1 MEYIVAA
8 YTDIGTQKKTNQDSL
23 CIRRATIPQ
32 YGEVVMAV
40 LCDGMGGLQKGEL
53 ASAYAVQTFG
63 AWFDQNMNRLSELC
77 AENFEQVRRQWTTL
91 ILSLHSRIRTHSQEH
106 GIQMGTTLTA
116 ILTYDGRYLT
126 VNIGDSRIYE
136 RKYALKQL
144 TVDQSLVAKEI
155 ALGRITKE
163 QARHHPQRNI
173 LLQCLGVGDS
183 VTPVFTG
190 GIVVGNG
197 LYLLCSDGFVQEV
210 SEAEME
216 ASLDPMVL
224 MTKELLT
231 QRLAELTAVCKQRGE
246 KDNITAI
253 LCRTAE
259 SQYTPPPSVLK
270 QTLQKLH
277 IKKRPDINNQATLLE
292 TAQIVHTGETI

>member
-23 CIRRATIPQ
+23 CVRRASISQ
-32 YGEVVMAV
+32 HGETVMAV

-53 ASAYAVQTFG
+53 ASAYAVKTFG

-77 AENFEQVRRQWTTL
+77 AGNFEQVRQQWTAL
-91 ILSLHSRIRTHSQEH
+91 ILSLHNRIRAHSQGY

-116 ILTYDGRYLT
+116 ILAYDGRYLT

-136 RKYALKQL
+136 RKYTLKQL
-144 TVDQSLVAKEI
+144 TEDQSLVAKEI

-190 GIVVGNG
+190 GTVVGNG
-197 LYLLCSDGFVQEV
+197 LYLLCSDGFLQEV

-231 QRLAELTAVCKQRGE
+231 RRLTELTDVCKQRGE
-246 KDNITAI
+246 RDNITAI
-253 LCRTAE
+253 LCRTVE
-259 SQYTPPPSVLK
+259 SQYTPPPSALK
-270 QTLQKLH
+270 RTLQKLH
-277 IKKRPDINNQATLLE
+277 IKKNPDINNQAILLE
-292 TAQIVHTGETI
+292 TAQIVHTEETI